1 MFGSCSE
8 PIEARTD
15 LEILN
20 ISPIRTAATKRRQLT
35 TGRSPLV
42 STVLATANLLFVEVN
57 HLDFQN
63 QESNACNKWPVYK
76 HPPSCLNSSVD
87 RCTHWILFLR
97 FTMLLLKWC
106 AWGFQNKISLIYKE
120 LCLSSFRVSV
130 LVIFLFPLLDI
141 NTENLLH

>member
-57 HLDFQN
+57 HLDLQN
-63 QESNACNKWPVYK
+63 QESNACNK
-76 HPPSCLNSSVD
+76 
-87 RCTHWILFLR
+87 
-97 FTMLLLKWC
+97 
-106 AWGFQNKISLIYKE
+106 
-120 LCLSSFRVSV
+120 
-130 LVIFLFPLLDI
+130 
-141 NTENLLH
+141 